1 MNFSTEHALHAPWNE
16 SSSAADDEILI
27 CDGASTIIPEGIASA
42 RFQVVV
48 WLAYTAILAASLV
61 GNCSVLAIVASQPR
75 MRTVTNLF
83 LANLALGDLL
93 MTLFCVPFSSV
104 SLFVLQYWPFGAAL
118 CQTVNYFQAVSVLVS
133 AYTLVA
139 LSADRYRAI
148 MWPLRSRRRPPR
160 RPIALLLIG
169 LVWVGAAATALPIPL
184 HSALVQP
191 SAWHAH
197 CGQAVC
203 TEVWP
208 DATAD
213 RAYSLTLALAQFA
226 LPLGTLVYTYAC
238 IGWRVWAR
246 STNRTGLVPPS
257 SNSGRQFRRA
267 RRRTVRMTLAVVAA
281 FVVCWLP
288 FNALLLA
295 PLDDPSWAPLPYLWF
310 ACHWLAMSHCCLN
323 PLIYCYMN
331 AKFRAGFRALLLRPL
346 MRVVVCRSRRT
357 ATTCCCL
364 RHRASTTV
372 SSERLPVGGG
382 GRCCA
387 AAAAAPAENVEL
399 TTTHSRKIE
408 PVTEEEH
415 L

>member
-1 MNFSTEHALHAPWNE
+1 
-16 SSSAADDEILI
+16 
-27 CDGASTIIPEGIASA
+27 
-42 RFQVVV
+42 
-48 WLAYTAILAASLV
+48 
-61 GNCSVLAIVASQPR
+61 
-75 MRTVTNLF
+75 
-83 LANLALGDLL
+83 
-93 MTLFCVPFSSV
+93 
-104 SLFVLQYWPFGAAL
+104 
-118 CQTVNYFQAVSVLVS
+118 
-133 AYTLVA
+133 
-139 LSADRYRAI
+139 
-148 MWPLRSRRRPPR
+148 
-160 RPIALLLIG
+160 
-169 LVWVGAAATALPIPL
+169 
-184 HSALVQP
+184 
-191 SAWHAH
+191 
-197 CGQAVC
+197 
-203 TEVWP
+203 
-208 DATAD
+208 
-213 RAYSLTLALAQFA
+213 
-226 LPLGTLVYTYAC
+226 
-238 IGWRVWAR
+238 
-246 STNRTGLVPPS
+246 
-257 SNSGRQFRRA
+257 
-267 RRRTVRMTLAVVAA
+267 MTLAVVAA